1 MRCDRHHWFYDR
13 GRLGRVEIVTHGVFA
28 RAPAPSKH
36 GDYANTNTRVA
47 NKDARC
53 AGYDTEPPS
62 YHIIRSSLDRILNCF
77 LQVIHTLIFGS
88 RWKHHDRFK
97 LFANTL
103 ESLGRA
109 FSQGTDVSTVAWST
123 VTCRFLQFTVFS
135 SLGRYT
141 VALVWTRSVGACAI
155 VKTRIYEKLVP
166 QSVLSSTSCKR
177 ARFETL

>member
-1 MRCDRHHWFYDR
+1 MAIQTWRLRKQKYSRSQRNSPLCRLRH
-13 GRLGRVEIVTHGVFA
+13 
-28 RAPAPSKH
+28 
-36 GDYANTNTRVA
+36 
-47 NKDARC
+47 
-53 AGYDTEPPS
+53 TEPPS

-77 LQVIHTLIFGS
+77 LQIIHTLIFGS

-97 LFANTL
+97 FFANTL

>member
-1 MRCDRHHWFYDR
+1 MGYSLGLPPQCL
-13 GRLGRVEIVTHGVFA
+13 RLL
-28 RAPAPSKH
+28 PKH
-36 GDYANTNTRVA
+36 CDYANETTRVA
-47 NKDARC
+47 NKNARC

-62 YHIIRSSLDRILNCF
+62 YHIIWSSLDRILNCF
-77 LQVIHTLIFGS
+77 FQIIHTLIFGS
-88 RWKHHDRFK
+88 RWKHHERFK

-103 ESLGRA
+103 ESLRWP
-109 FSQGTDVSTVAWST
+109 FRQGTDVSTVAWST
-123 VTCRFLQFTVFS
+123 VTRRFLQFTFLS

-155 VKTRIYEKLVP
+155 VKTRIYEKLEP